1 LSTISDQK
9 ALTTTLSNFEGILG
23 TSLGSGTATPAD
35 RFAIRDFEPLVL
47 YAFPFRSANLLLIGF
62 AALILTYVIQVARV
76 MGAESLIMTAT
87 SSYLTLLVFVG
98 YLFFILDHTARG
110 FQNVPIIPANMVD
123 EAKAVVFKEI
133 VLLSVF
139 AAVYVALDD
148 ATWRASLLAAMLV
161 IFPIARPFSRSNSP
175 SLSRSIRGNGCR

>member
-1 LSTISDQK
+1 M
-9 ALTTTLSNFEGILG
+9 
-23 TSLGSGTATPAD
+23 GSGTATPAD

-98 YLFFILDHTARG
+98 YLFYLVLCFL
-110 FQNVPIIPANMVD
+110 MV
-123 EAKAVVFKEI
+123 
-133 VLLSVF
+133 
-139 AAVYVALDD
+139 
-148 ATWRASLLAAMLV
+148 
-161 IFPIARPFSRSNSP
+161 
-175 SLSRSIRGNGCR
+175 